1 MRKKNLDEASRQLI
15 AAKTR
20 YAKAQTAVEN
30 LNADI
35 QTKQKVLADAR
46 AELDKELKVLSDMKR
61 L

>member
-1 MRKKNLDEASRQLI
+1 MI

-20 YAKAQTAVEN
+20 YAKAQKAVEN

-46 AELDKELKVLSDMKR
+46 AELDKELNSDFRVADGTFEKQ
-61 L
+61 